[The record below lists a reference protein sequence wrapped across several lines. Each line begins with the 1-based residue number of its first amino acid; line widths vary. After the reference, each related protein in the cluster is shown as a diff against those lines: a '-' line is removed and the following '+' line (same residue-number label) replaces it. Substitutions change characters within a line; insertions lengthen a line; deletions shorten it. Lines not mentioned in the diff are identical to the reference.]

1 MRQIGL
7 KLIDIHS
14 QHEHQELM
22 NEEFHLSLL
31 DRFASDKIKPAL
43 TKYQTNFKEY
53 QTIEKEWQN
62 WTKNERELAQRLDML
77 RFQQQEI
84 ENADL
89 QAGEEDHL

>member
-1 MRQIGL
+1 MRQIGS

-62 WTKNERELAQRLDML
+62 WTKMS
-77 RFQQQEI
+77 
-84 ENADL
+84 EN
-89 QAGEEDHL
+89 